1 MSALTTTASSL
12 PDGTT
17 LSIPLCLVALFKA
30 LDENG
35 SLKVVND
42 PVELAKLASISN
54 DLIKGLAPTL
64 GNGPLASTA
73 ASVKS
78 FISMG
83 KVISACSAELRHMCE
98 RTDDSK
104 DVSSTAQTDELEQR
118 KMLDLA
124 LVTYTNA
131 IQHTYIHIQ
140 I

>member
-17 LSIPLCLVALFKA
+17 PSIPLCLVALLKA

-83 KVISACSAELRHMCE
+83 KVISACSAELRRMCE

-131 IQHTYIHIQ
+131 IQHTRIHIQ